1 MPNVSPELIEEAFIS
16 PIRFALLVDDQFPIY
31 SKIADAA
38 PATSQDNDRA
48 AKLFNF
54 CRGKGWLCDVDNAA
68 SDKDQERIS
77 HLHQSDLLVVDF
89 HLDPAKQEDP
99 TLALQILQQLAQSEH
114 MNLVI
119 IYTAAPPPSVVREV
133 AFSLGAGAPFDGDE
147 FKSGVQW
154 LEDLDLDTERNIS
167 AQLNE
172 AVLDNFLHGK
182 KPNGDSNAL
191 RKAIREAGAAAGDLQ
206 NSIINVL
213 CRLAMERRVAPAVV
227 TAIAKLG
234 GVKVSFG
241 KKDDSFWVTQGNV
254 FVAVVNKQD
263 EPGVL
268 VERLR
273 SALVAWDPPA
283 LQVMM
288 VHARAALER
297 AGRLP
302 DEMVLESPR
311 RQAGWL
317 LRILLGETAEIRR
330 AHLQELYDRIFSRLV
345 RTVSTS
351 ISEFGSKVIEPVAGV
366 TSLSQAATM
375 AGDPTLSE
383 VVVFHALN
391 EHLCSEPHVDDYIST
406 GVVFRS
412 LVADTWD
419 YWVCSSPACDLVP
432 GQATGWDGEMKPL
445 LPITAARLN
454 PIRQSSKVG
463 ELLQDATHC
472 RHVFLSEGGRPIAL
486 EIVDS
491 KSRQMRLEMLLVE
504 KEGRIDKTRFSAR
517 VLRVDGGGQPTTDRM
532 DFEVIGVLR
541 RDYANRILAESGQQ
555 RARIGVDYVNR
566 PRA

>member
-1 MPNVSPELIEEAFIS
+1 MPNVSLELIEEAFIA

-31 SKIADAA
+31 SKIVDKA
-38 PATSQDNDRA
+38 PAASQDSDRA

-54 CRGKGWLCDVDNAA
+54 CRGKGWLCDVDNGA

-99 TLALQILQQLAQSEH
+99 ARALQILQQLAQSEH

-119 IYTAAPPPSVVREV
+119 IYTAAEPPSVVQEV
-133 AFSLGAGAPFDGDE
+133 AFSLGAGVTLDADK
-147 FKSGVQW
+147 FKNGVQW
-154 LEDLDLDTERNIS
+154 LEDLDPDIERTIS
-167 AQLNE
+167 VQLNT
-172 AVLDNFLHGK
+172 AVLDNFLYGK

-191 RKAIREAGAAAGDLQ
+191 RKAIQEAGAATGDLQ
-206 NSIINVL
+206 NLVINVL
-213 CRLAMERRVAPAVV
+213 CQLAMETRVTPDVVARR
-227 TAIAKLG
+227 AKQQG
-234 GVKVSFG
+234 ARVSFG
-241 KKDDSFWVTQGNV
+241 KKDESFWVTQGNV
-254 FVAVVNKQD
+254 FVVVVNKQD
-263 EPGVL
+263 EPAVL

-273 SALVAWDPPA
+273 SALVAWNPPA

-302 DEMVLESPR
+302 DEKVLESSR
-311 RQAGWL
+311 RQAGWI

-330 AHLQELYDRIFSRLV
+330 THLQELYDRIFGRLV
-345 RTVSTS
+345 NTISTS
-351 ISEFGSKVIEPVAGV
+351 ISEFGSKVFEPMAGV
-366 TSLSQAATM
+366 TPLLQAATM
-375 AGDPTLSE
+375 AGDESLNE
-383 VVVFHALN
+383 IVVFHALN

-412 LVADTWD
+412 LINGTWD

-454 PIRQSSKVG
+454 PIRQSVTVG
-463 ELLQDATHC
+463 TLLQDATHC
-472 RHVFLSEGGRPIAL
+472 RHLFLSEGGKPIAL

-491 KSRQMRLEMLLVE
+491 KSRQMRLEMMLVE
-504 KEGRIDKTRFSAR
+504 KEGRIENASFSAR
-517 VLRVDGGGQPTTDRM
+517 VLRVDGDGKPTTNNV
-532 DFEVIGVLR
+532 DFEVVGMLR
-541 RDYANRILAESGQQ
+541 KDYANRILAESGQQ

-566 PRA
+566 PR